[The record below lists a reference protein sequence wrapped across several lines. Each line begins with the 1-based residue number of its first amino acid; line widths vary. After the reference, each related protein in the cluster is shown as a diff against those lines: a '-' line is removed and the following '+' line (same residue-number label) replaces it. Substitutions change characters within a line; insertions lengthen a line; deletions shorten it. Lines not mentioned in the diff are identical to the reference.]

1 MPSLKKLLSDSVI
14 YGLSSIVGRFLN
26 YLLVPLYTYKIAAAT
41 GGYGVVTNIYAYTA
55 LLLVILTFG
64 METTFFYFANKC
76 GKDKYKEVFSTVLG
90 SVGFVGVLFVVLVML
105 FINPIADTLG
115 YADHPNY
122 LRAMAVVVALDA
134 FQAILFS
141 RLRHEGKAW
150 KFAGL
155 KLGFIVLSMVLNLFV
170 FLVAPSIADK
180 PWMGWFNAND
190 LVGYIFYINLFC
202 TAIITFGFL
211 HELKDFRFSSFSFEL
226 LKPMLRYAWPLL
238 LFGIVGILNQVADKI
253 LLPFLLPGDEGQIE
267 LGKYGACVKI
277 AMLMAIIT
285 QAFRYAYEPFVFG
298 MGAKKQ
304 HAEDG
309 TDVKESKETQA
320 AATKYF
326 VMFTLL
332 AFLAV
337 MCYMDIFKYL
347 ISPDYWEALP
357 AVPIVMVA
365 EIMMGIYFNLSF
377 WYKLTGATWWGAV
390 ISAVGCVVLF
400 AVNIIFVP
408 IIGYMACAWGG
419 LAGYGVCV
427 LISYLIGQRKNP
439 VPYPVWTIL
448 GYFVLALALFGV
460 TQLVRIDTLG
470 WRLTFNTVMLLIY
483 VAVVAWNEK
492 RLFAGIFGKM
502 KHIFKLAV
510 LIIPIFVFSISA
522 TSCQKN
528 CVCTGYNGVEH
539 VYTEEEVDARGVS
552 CTNMVYLLGDWPYYS
567 YCEWR

>member
-64 METTFFYFANKC
+64 METTFFFFANKY
-76 GKDKYKEVFSTVLG
+76 GRERYKEVFSTVLG
-90 SVGFVGVLFVVLVML
+90 AVGSVGVLFVVLVLL

-122 LRAMAVVVALDA
+122 LRAMAFVVALDA

-155 KLGFIVLSMVLNLFV
+155 KLGFIVLSMALNLFV
-170 FLVAPSIADK
+170 FLLAPNIADK
-180 PWMGWFNAND
+180 PLMGWFNAD
-190 LVGYIFYINLFC
+190 DMVGYIFYINLFC
-202 TAIITFGFL
+202 TAVITLGFVR
-211 HELKDFRFSSFSFEL
+211 ELKDFSFSSFSLEL
-226 LKPMLRYAWPLL
+226 LRPMLRYAWPLL

-253 LLPFLLPGDEGQIE
+253 LLPFLLPGEQGQIE

-298 MGAKKQ
+298 MGTKKKG
-304 HAEDG
+304 AVSDG
-309 TDVKESKETQA
+309 KDMKESKETQA

-337 MCYMDIFKYL
+337 MGYMDVFKYL
-347 ISPDYWEALP
+347 ISSDYWEALP

-365 EIMMGIYFNLSF
+365 EILMGIYFNLSF

-390 ISAVGCVVLF
+390 MSAVGCVVLF
-400 AVNIIFVP
+400 AVNIVFVP
-408 IIGYMACAWGG
+408 KIGYMACAWGG
-419 LAGYGVCV
+419 LAGYGICV
-427 LISYLIGQRKNP
+427 LMSYFIGQRKNP
-439 VPYPVWTIL
+439 VPYPVKTIL
-448 GYFVLALALFGV
+448 GFFAMALALYFV
-460 TQLVRIDTLG
+460 MQKVAIEPLG
-470 WRLTFNTVMLLIY
+470 WRLAFNTAMLLVY
-483 VAVVAWNEK
+483 VAVFAMCEK
-492 RLFAGIFGKM
+492 RLVAGIFGRVKGFLR
-502 KHIFKLAV
+502 IAV
-510 LIIPIFVFSISA
+510 IVIPITVFSLSA
-522 TSCQKN
+522 TGCQKN
-528 CVCTGYNGVEH
+528 CVCTGFNGVEH
-539 VYTEEEVDARGVS
+539 VYSEDEVDAQGGS
-552 CTNMVYLLGDWPYYS
+552 CSNMIIQAETRYYS
-567 YCEWR
+567 FCEWR